1 MIYTIIAILTACMAV
16 FVTAATIQ
24 VIIAGGYAIGWV
36 MLLCTL
42 LVSWIL
48 FTDSLDS
55 MME

>member
-24 VIIAGGYAIGWV
+24 VILAGYPIGWV
-36 MLLCTL
+36 MLICTL
-42 LVSWIL
+42 LISWIL
-48 FTDSLDS
+48 FTDSLDR